1 MEELGGS
8 RIIWK
13 VDVDLKKS
21 CSDPFKIHRSWTSV
35 ERRPEPVSSSYSSM
49 EWSERIPL
57 DIQVVSDLT
66 GKNRAK

>member
-21 CSDPFKIHRSWTSV
+21 CSNPSKIHRAWTSV
-35 ERRPEPVSSSYSSM
+35 ETRQPVSSSYSSM